1 MNNYSYSEM
10 QNMQKRAMERVR
22 IMQRNSEEVV
32 KSAKRDLSANENAD
46 VPAKTNTQQ
55 LTPKITNMPPN
66 FPEAKVYPD
75 FKEYF
80 NAETNNQ
87 GKKTGTS
94 GKLGFEKLLEEPDK
108 AILLGLIMLLK
119 SENADKW
126 LIYALMYILS

>member
-22 IMQRNSEEVV
+22 VMQRNSEEVL
-32 KSAKRDLSANENAD
+32 KSAKRDLSENENAD
-46 VPAKTNTQQ
+46 VSAKTNAQQ
-55 LTPKITNMPPN
+55 LKPKITNMPPN
-66 FPEAKVYPD
+66 FPEEKVYPD

-80 NAETNNQ
+80 NKETQ
-87 GKKTGTS
+87 KQRGKTEIS